1 MSAPVALVTGAS
13 GAVGPALVARLL
25 QEGYRVR
32 VLSRGRRPAAWPE
45 AVEARHGDVVDR
57 VAVAGAVAGVD
68 LVFHLAGLLHVTRP
82 TPALTREYE
91 RVNVE
96 GARVVAEESTRA
108 GVSRLVLFSTIAV
121 YGPTGP
127 DGADEDTPPRPDSP
141 YAQTKLRAEEAVR
154 RLDGTAELR
163 TSVLRLAAVYGPR
176 VTGNYA
182 RLARAIESGWFVPV
196 GEGLNR
202 RTLVH
207 EADVAEAALLA
218 ARSPQAAGRLYNVS
232 DGSHPPPPRRAGGHV
247 PVPGP
252 AVPPIAAP
260 DGPRACGR
268 EDRGRSRH
276 APWRGAA
283 FLVGARQ
290 VHRGRGR
297 PRRAHPAG
305 AGLPAPVRP
314 AVRLERCASLAPR
327 VSGVSAGRAHF
338 RRGRRAPCG
347 SPGPRPAGGPGRR
360 A

>member
-25 QEGYRVR
+25 QEGYSVR
-32 VLSRGRRPAAWPE
+32 VLSRGHRPAPWPG
-45 AVEARHGDVVDR
+45 AVEERHGDVVDR

-127 DGADEDTPPRPDSP
+127 EGADEDTLPRPDSP
-141 YAQTKLRAEEAVR
+141 YAQTKLRAEQAVC

-182 RLARAIESGWFVPV
+182 RLAGAIRSGWFLPV

-218 ARSPQAAGRLYNVS
+218 ARSPRAAGRLYNVS
-232 DGSHPPPPRRAGGHV
+232 DGDTHRLRDVLEAMCLSLGRPYPRFRLPIGPVRAVAKAGDALVAPFG
-247 PVPGP
+247 
-252 AVPPIAAP
+252 AAP
-260 DGPRACGR
+260 RLSSALDKYTEDVAVRAERIRR
-268 EDRGRSRH
+268 ELG
-276 APWRGAA
+276 
-283 FLVGARQ
+283 F
-290 VHRGRGR
+290 R
-297 PRRAHPAG
+297 PRFDLRSGWSDAFRA
-305 AGLPAPVRP
+305 RP
-314 AVRLERCASLAPR
+314 E
-327 VSGVSAGRAHF
+327 
-338 RRGRRAPCG
+338 
-347 SPGPRPAGGPGRR
+347 
-360 A
+360 